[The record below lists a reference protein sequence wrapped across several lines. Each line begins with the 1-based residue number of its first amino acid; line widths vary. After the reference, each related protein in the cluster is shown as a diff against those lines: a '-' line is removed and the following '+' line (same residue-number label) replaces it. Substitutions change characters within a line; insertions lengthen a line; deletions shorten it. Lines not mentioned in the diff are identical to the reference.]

1 MNFKRIVSG
10 VIGLPIVIAV
20 FILGNLSIH
29 IMDIAMAILAI
40 IATYEY
46 TNCFKISGKAKP
58 ISWICYV
65 SCLLIAVIHFIPSEY
80 LIYITSIFVPLVIL
94 ALFLHVI
101 VTNLKVS
108 ILDIA
113 VTILGIAY
121 IVLFFAFIPLIFG
134 YQNGNIYIWY
144 TLLAAWGTDIFAY
157 AVGRR
162 IGKHKFSKISPN
174 KSIEGCIAGTIGA
187 IILTIIYTIIL
198 NTRLNFS
205 INYFIVSIMALI
217 LSLIGQVGDFAASS
231 IKRYNGVKDFSNL
244 IPGHGGILDRFDSLI
259 FIAPFAYFLLMLL

>member
-65 SCLLIAVIHFIPSEY
+65 SCLLISVIHFIPSEY
-80 LIYITSIFVPLVIL
+80 LIYITSVFVPLVIL

-134 YQNGNIYIWY
+134 CQNGNIYIWY